1 MLMKTYMFLRII
13 LGYVPKIH
21 MSLPRS
27 ISHKLQQDSTSF
39 GLLNF
44 QLAMKITLVRRH
56 HYIDLPHANSERL
69 ISDSTDKDD
78 SCLCPLCDKMLS
90 TKYKV
95 KAHIKRVHHGEKP
108 FKCSK
113 CEKRFAQRHHFK
125 DHMSR
130 SEMRG
135 YCPGR
140 WRNSNKF

>member
-1 MLMKTYMFLRII
+1 
-13 LGYVPKIH
+13 

-39 GLLNF
+39 QFWIVKFSTCDENYSCKTTSL
-44 QLAMKITLVRRH
+44 
-56 HYIDLPHANSERL
+56 YIDLPHANSERL
-69 ISDSTDKDD
+69 ISDSTDIDD
-78 SCLCPLCDKMLS
+78 SCLCPLCDKILS

-108 FKCSK
+108 FNCPK

-125 DHMSR
+125 DHLSR